1 MVMPELRL
9 AIRRLRRQPVFA
21 LVSVLTIALGVG
33 GTTAIFSLVYQLLLR
48 PLPYRDAGRL
58 VFVWN
63 SYPKMALPQAAVSI
77 PDFLDRVEH
86 APSIETA
93 ALLTLR
99 NLGLGGVDRPEQL
112 RALAV
117 TPSFFDTL

>member
-1 MVMPELRL
+1 MPELRL

-21 LVSVLTIALGVG
+21 VVSVLTIALGVG

-48 PLPYRDAGRL
+48 PLPSRNADRL

-77 PDFLDRVEH
+77 PDFLDRVEQ
-86 APSIETA
+86 ARSIETA
-93 ALLTLR
+93 ALLTRR
-99 NLGLGGVDRPEQL
+99 NLSLGGV
-112 RALAV
+112 
-117 TPSFFDTL
+117 

>member
-1 MVMPELRL
+1 MPELRL

-21 LVSVLTIALGVG
+21 VVSVLTIALGVG
-33 GTTAIFSLVYQLLLR
+33 GTTAIFSLLYQLLLR

-63 SYPKMALPQAAVSI
+63 GYPRMALPQAAVSI
-77 PDFLDRVEH
+77 PDYLDRVQQ
-86 APSIETA
+86 APSIEAA
-93 ALLTLR
+93 ALFTVRTL
-99 NLGLGGVDRPEQL
+99 NLGSADRPEQL

-117 TPSFFDTL
+117 TPSFLGTLG